1 MSDEWD
7 DLLESPEAD
16 SGSRSDS
23 AAVRRQ
29 DTGQPMSFPASARRG
44 PLQPPKAGQGSY
56 PASFRERLAERLA
69 GLTAQSDRPGDP
81 RASDSAGR
89 DPGLSRP
96 PATLAGSQVQPAPTM
111 PRSAGPVPGPGSAP
125 RSDVPP
131 GPISPGSGSHTSPP
145 IPGPTGPSSGGVT
158 PARPSPG
165 SVTDPRPAERQLGS
179 PDRVISPRVKVGSG
193 SEILLAELSLQLRV
207 GHEVVS
213 EQLRSLSR
221 IVEGL
226 VERVDGAEEYL
237 AGLDER
243 MGDISA
249 AHTRFDRWFGE
260 QAQWSHRMEQRTLR
274 QAADLGS
281 GQAKVAQITDSLV
294 TSISEYMDETGA
306 AMARESESVLG
317 IGRQVDALADALTD
331 VADMVGQSI
340 AEMSGAMEQTERSV
354 TSTVSTVGAQLEQVR
369 NRLVALE
376 EAVSP
381 LSREMRAVSRRV
393 AKMEKLG
400 ESLNEQMARIQSL
413 LPARPVTPAASPTP
427 TSVASPTP
435 TSAASPTP
443 TPTRPA
449 RARRPVAA
457 PEPPAD
463 PDSLWL
469 DEDQEV
475 EFRAPEP
482 ADRPVIRG
490 VRALRRGRQ
499 T

>member
-1 MSDEWD
+1 
-7 DLLESPEAD
+7 
-16 SGSRSDS
+16 
-23 AAVRRQ
+23 
-29 DTGQPMSFPASARRG
+29 
-44 PLQPPKAGQGSY
+44 
-56 PASFRERLAERLA
+56 
-69 GLTAQSDRPGDP
+69 
-81 RASDSAGR
+81 
-89 DPGLSRP
+89 
-96 PATLAGSQVQPAPTM
+96 
-111 PRSAGPVPGPGSAP
+111 
-125 RSDVPP
+125 
-131 GPISPGSGSHTSPP
+131 
-145 IPGPTGPSSGGVT
+145 
-158 PARPSPG
+158 
-165 SVTDPRPAERQLGS
+165 VTDPRPAERQLGS